1 MYDVS
6 HTSSDSKK
14 INWATP
20 SFAYIFAGNEV
31 VFEKNENNEI
41 IQSISKLVNRA
52 PREYIESK
60 IGPENINKI
69 INKPYNW
76 VINLD

>member
-1 MYDVS
+1 MNISIPIDKRYIYENL
-6 HTSSDSKK
+6 TINEDS
-14 INWATP
+14 
-20 SFAYIFAGNEV
+20 EV
-31 VFEKNENNEI
+31 VFKKNENDEI
-41 IQSISKLVNRA
+41 IQSIAKLVNRA

-60 IGPENINKI
+60 IGEKNINKI